1 MGVMI
6 REFVEDAQFI
16 TEANENGGKNFYIKG
31 TFLVSEQ
38 KNRNGRIYPRY
49 ILEREVARYTNDYII
64 EHRAFGELDHPTSC
78 VVSLKNASHMITEL
92 KQDGN
97 VWIGKAKL
105 LDTPMGNIAR
115 GIMESGGK
123 LGVSSRGIGNLRM
136 SEGVHYVDDN
146 FRLMTAADIVSDPSA
161 PGAFVNGIM
170 ENKEWTFIDGIWVEQ
185 DIDKAKALV
194 EHAHSKEEIELV
206 SLHIWNNIVNKISN
220 SDQYF

>member
-1 MGVMI
+1 MI
-6 REFVEDAQFI
+6 REFVEDAEFI
-16 TEANENGGKNFYIKG
+16 TEATDHGGKNCYIKG

-38 KNRNGRIYPRY
+38 KNRNGRIYPRH
-49 ILEREVARYTNDYII
+49 ILEREVDRYTKSYIN

-105 LDTPMGNIAR
+105 LDTPMGQIAR

-136 SEGVHYVDDN
+136 VEGVNYVDDN
-146 FRLMTAADIVSDPSA
+146 FKLMTAADIVSDPSA
-161 PGAFVNGIM
+161 PGAFVDGIM
-170 ENKEWTFIDGIWVEQ
+170 ENKEWVFIDGVWMDKE
-185 DIDKAKALV
+185 IDQSKKLV
-194 EHAHSKEEIELV
+194 EHAHSKHDIEMV
-206 SLHIWNNIVNKISN
+206 SLGIWNNILNKIAQS
-220 SDQYF
+220 